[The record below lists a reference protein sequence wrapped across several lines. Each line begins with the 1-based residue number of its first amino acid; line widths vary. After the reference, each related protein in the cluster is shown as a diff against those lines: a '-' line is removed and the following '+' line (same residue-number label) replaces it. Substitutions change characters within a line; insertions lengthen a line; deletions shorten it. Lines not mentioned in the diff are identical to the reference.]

1 MLYLAFAGQA
11 AVWAGLYFLLDR
23 LARRWE
29 GKAFFTLMQT
39 NALWKGVVACF
50 VLIFPL
56 LLLGFFVGWTH
67 IRIDNWLWIAF
78 YSGALLVLSCR
89 RWWVRPVSYTH
100 LDVYKRQWYIFAQF
114 QDNAER

>member
-11 AVWAGLYFLLDR
+11 AVWAGLYFLLDK
-23 LARRWE
+23 LSKRWE

-39 NALWKGVVACF
+39 NALWKGMVACF

-67 IRIDNWLWIAF
+67 LRINNWLWIAF
-78 YSGALLVLSCR
+78 YSGALLVCLL
-89 RWWVRPVSYTH
+89 YTSPSPR
-100 LDVYKRQWYIFAQF
+100 DCS
-114 QDNAER
+114 